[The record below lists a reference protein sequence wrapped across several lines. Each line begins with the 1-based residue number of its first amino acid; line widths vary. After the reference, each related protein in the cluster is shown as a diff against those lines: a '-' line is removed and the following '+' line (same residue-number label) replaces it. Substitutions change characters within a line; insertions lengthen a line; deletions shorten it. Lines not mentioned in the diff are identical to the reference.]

1 MPLPKYVVCDS
12 IKQGFIKKKTKK
24 LADYQL
30 AYD

>member
-12 IKQGFIKKKTKK
+12 IKQGFIKKTKK
-24 LADYQL
+24 LADYQV